1 MREIQN
7 NVFLGLGS
15 NIGDRKKYLSEA
27 IQEIKNIPGTKILK
41 ISSIYETEPW
51 GFKEQDEYLNAVIE
65 VETEQEYAKLL
76 KEVKGIE
83 IILGRDKTDKW
94 KSRKIDIDI
103 LFYGDLVYEDENLH
117 IPHKHIEDRNFVL
130 VPLNEIAPDFV
141 HPVTKKKIS
150 EILKNSKDVLKAGF
164 HSKFEQ

>member
-1 MREIQN
+1 MN

-15 NIGDRKKYLSEA
+15 NIGDRKRYLKEA
-27 IQEIKNIPGTKILK
+27 IEEIKKIPDTKVIKL
-41 ISSIYETEPW
+41 SGIYETEPW
-51 GFKEQDEYLNAVIE
+51 GFKEQAEYLNAVIE
-65 VETEQEYAKLL
+65 IETDIHYPELL
-76 KEVKGIE
+76 KEVKDIE
-83 IILGRDKTDKW
+83 IRLGRDKTDKW

-103 LFYGDLVYEDENLH
+103 LFYGDLVYEDEKLH

-130 VPLNEIAPDFV
+130 VPLNEIEPDFV

-150 EILKNSKDVLKAGF
+150 EILENSKDKLKAGF